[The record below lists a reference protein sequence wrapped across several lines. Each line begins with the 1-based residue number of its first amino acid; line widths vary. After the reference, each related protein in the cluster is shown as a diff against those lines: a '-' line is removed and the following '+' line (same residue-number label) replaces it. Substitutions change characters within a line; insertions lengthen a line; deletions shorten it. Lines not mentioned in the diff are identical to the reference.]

1 MLWLYILLGI
11 VLFFAII
18 LAIPIKVCVRY
29 KKAFFCRLHIG
40 FVKIILYPA
49 MPNKKKT
56 KKKKKTEQPQKSET
70 KKEEKKE
77 DNFFKE
83 LGLSGVVNFLTK
95 LVELAAGVLKDLF
108 AHIIIKSFSLS
119 IKVAGKDAAD
129 AAINYGRVCSVVYPL
144 TSAVISSMKYT
155 HYGVDI
161 LPDFTEGAETKLEF
175 FAIFKTRAIYLVMIV
190 LKYGFKALK
199 MLLELKSVMDD

>member
-11 VLFFAII
+11 VLLFAII

-40 FVKIILYPA
+40 FVKIILYPT
-49 MPNKKKT
+49 MPKKKKS
-56 KKKKKTEQPQKSET
+56 KKKKKIEQPTKKEP
-70 KKEEKKE
+70 KKEEKK
-77 DNFFKE
+77 DNNFLKE
-83 LGLSGVVNFLTK
+83 LGLSGVVNLFTK
-95 LVELAAGVLKDLF
+95 LAELAAGVLKDLF

-129 AAINYGRVCSVVYPL
+129 AALNYGRVCSVVYPL
-144 TSAVISSMKYT
+144 TSAVIRSMKYS

-161 LPDFTEGAETKLEF
+161 LPDFTEGEETKVEF
-175 FAIFKTRAIYLVMIV
+175 FAIFKTRVIYLVMIV
-190 LKYGFKALK
+190 LKYGFTALK
-199 MLLELKSVMDD
+199 TLLELKSVTDD